1 MTMNAVLATRRL
13 VATSRSTISSSWSW
27 VASRSARAAPTRN
40 MAATTASTARCGRM
54 RNRATPMVTA
64 IATWTRKA
72 PAAPSQTENGL
83 PRVDNTRDA
92 NMVLSGS
99 SPMKMIGKTATTT
112 AKFTLTFLAGSK
124 GSPSSRPRRHGRN
137 EGLAHLPTGPVTGL
151 LAEPA
156 CRPPIAGYSP
166 SRTTLSDPR
175 QANQAQGARDVDVG
189 SGVYRIVKADCRFV
203 VVGSDGVLCVA
214 DEHQRQVVR

>member
-1 MTMNAVLATRRL
+1 MRICVRSPHSARKMTMNAVLATVGWSPPRARRSL
-13 VATSRSTISSSWSW
+13 LHGPGSPPGAPGPPHEEHRSHDHIHRP
-27 VASRSARAAPTRN
+27 VRQDAEQGHADRH
-40 MAATTASTARCGRM
+40 GDHH
-54 RNRATPMVTA
+54 VDE
-64 IATWTRKA
+64 KA

-137 EGLAHLPTGPVTGL
+137 EGLAHLRTGPVTGL

-166 SRTTLSDPR
+166 SQER
-175 QANQAQGARDVDVG
+175 
-189 SGVYRIVKADCRFV
+189 YRI
-203 VVGSDGVLCVA
+203 
-214 DEHQRQVVR
+214 